1 MADRPTMNDPADKD
15 LHDPK
20 GSAPYPRTHRTQ
32 EASEAKDDEQTST
45 PDNSFERG
53 LDKDGNYRDAV
64 DEMKKTL
71 KDEGS
76 LEAWK
81 KCRTR
86 PTGGE

>member
-1 MADRPTMNDPADKD
+1 MANRPTMNDPADKE

-20 GSAPYPRTHRTQ
+20 GAPPYPVAERA
-32 EASEAKDDEQTST
+32 EKASQSGDDEQTST

-71 KDEGS
+71 KDEGTRD
-76 LEAWK
+76 AWK
-81 KCRTR
+81 KGRTQN
-86 PTGGE
+86 